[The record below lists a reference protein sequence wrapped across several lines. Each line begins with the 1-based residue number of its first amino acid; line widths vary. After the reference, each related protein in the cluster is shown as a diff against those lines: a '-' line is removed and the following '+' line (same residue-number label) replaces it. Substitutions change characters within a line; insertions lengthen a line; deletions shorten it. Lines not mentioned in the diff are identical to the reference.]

1 MMKFTSKV
9 TKVVLVLCVLGGV
22 AIASVVVDRYM
33 TKDKDSSGF
42 DVFLARPAIAQEA
55 GGSFLDQEAG
65 ISAYTNLG
73 QKVDLS
79 KIRAVLKTVEAE
91 TDTYVIG
98 SISVPKYE
106 GYPREDVHCFAHKD
120 GWVVTY
126 YRNTETT
133 AKIISWRDWSGKIT
147 GTKLDMGLTVACD
160 ALDQK
165 APYVRYY
172 HFKYPDAVKLMVI
185 VKTKTNQSRIM
196 IPSSFAIYER
206 SWSQFYT
213 YDYGYSGNGSYIKID
228 DVVVSNERAKDG
240 ECGANGLI
248 NPTQLKPDVFH
259 NVVVIDDYGAIVL
272 LYRES

>member
-1 MMKFTSKV
+1 MKFTSKV
-9 TKVVLVLCVLGGV
+9 TKVVLVLCVLSVV
-22 AIASVVVDRYM
+22 AITSVVVDRYM
-33 TKDKDSSGF
+33 AKGKDSSGLDF
-42 DVFLARPAIAQEA
+42 LLARPAIAQDV

-79 KIRAVLKTVEAE
+79 KIKALMKVVEKE

-106 GYPREDVHCFAHKD
+106 KYPLEDVHCFAHKD

-133 AKIISWRDWSGKIT
+133 AKIISWQNWSGKIT
-147 GTKLDMGLTVACD
+147 GTKLDMGLAAACD
-160 ALDQK
+160 ALGQ
-165 APYVRYY
+165 AVPYIRYY

-185 VKTKTNQSRIM
+185 VKDKTGQDFRIM
-196 IPSSFAIYER
+196 IPNSYTIYER
-206 SWSQFYT
+206 SWSHLYN
-213 YDYGYSGNGSYIKID
+213 YDGGGNGTYIRID
-228 DVVVSNERAKDG
+228 GTQVSDVNNVNG
-240 ECGANGLI
+240 QYGASGLI
-248 NPTQLKPDVFH
+248 NPTQLKPDIFH
-259 NVVVIDDYGAIVL
+259 NAQISGGSFGAIVL

>member
-22 AIASVVVDRYM
+22 AIASVAVDRYM

-42 DVFLARPAIAQEA
+42 DFFLARPAIAQEA

-73 QKVDLS
+73 QKIDLN
-79 KIRAVLKTVEAE
+79 KIGTSLKTVEAE

-98 SISVPKYE
+98 SISVPNYK
-106 GYPREDVHCFAHKD
+106 GYSREDVHCFAHKD

-126 YRNTETT
+126 YRNTEPTS
-133 AKIISWRDWSGKIT
+133 KIISFRNWSGKIT
-147 GTKLDMGLTVACD
+147 GTKLDMGLAAACD

-185 VKTKTNQSRIM
+185 VKTNSGNSTIM

-206 SWSQFYT
+206 SWSNGQSSN
-213 YDYGYSGNGSYIKID
+213 DYARGTLIKID
-228 DVVVSNERAKDG
+228 GIAVSGEEGRKNE
-240 ECGANGLI
+240 EYGAYGLI
-248 NPTQLKPDVFH
+248 NPAQLKPDMFH
-259 NVVVIDDYGAIVL
+259 RLNVSAFYGAIVL